1 MGYSIVE
8 NDCMSQNY
16 LEDFCSVAPYVF
28 LNAEEELARMGDGAI
43 PVLLTFFAGSARNS
57 AGVPYR
63 AVSAR
68 AMRCAFATVCRLGA
82 AAKPLE
88 GILRAELK
96 DGDLMCADALFALG
110 SLEEKTI
117 DVLAACLRDPAS
129 DVAWQATHGFIRCGF
144 KDHPAFIEACSFL
157 VDNDTIASRRLLA
170 WING

>member
-117 DVLAACLRDPAS
+117 DVL
-129 DVAWQATHGFIRCGF
+129 
-144 KDHPAFIEACSFL
+144 PAFAIRQVTLPGKLHMGSFDVGL
-157 VDNDTIASRRLLA
+157 KTTRHLLRPALSLLTTIR
-170 WING
+170 